1 MGQSLDEIVTDWH
14 WPGWI
19 RFVGFVVLAGVSAM
33 TLYARTY
40 QTFDRVR
47 VPVIAGEQQP
57 VDGLLTVPLPETP
70 DLADRP
76 TAIIVRLLNAA
87 RSSRTITMT
96 VNDTEATHVDLRP
109 AEARRI
115 DLSVP
120 TGVQPGDVLEL
131 RGDGSGWSLSYL
143 EIGTAHGFSHGLFS
157 LVIVPG
163 IVNDYQSVSV
173 VGAVGLFAALL
184 GLSCALFR
192 FETHTFV
199 RRIETSLISI
209 IVGFFCLTW
218 LIPIVSPYKVLLAWS
233 ALLICLGVLYL
244 PVVIPGVQR
253 LWRGF
258 VILWHLTLNFYHA
271 RKRSL
276 TRIGLRMLC
285 GGLVALFL
293 VSVSGF
299 YATETG
305 FTSLILL
312 GERYEAQALP
322 TVKALPNFVDSSPG
336 YDGQFYAQLALD
348 PFFQDPFIERAIDTF
363 SYRAP
368 RILFSW
374 TAFLLGLGQPSWILQ
389 AYAVQNILYW
399 FILAWLLLRWMPPV
413 TFTNV
418 LLWIGCLFGYG
429 LISSVRLSLL
439 AGPSLLLLVLAMIA
453 LERGRAWTA
462 TAVLGLAGLGRE
474 TNLLAGVALLP
485 RSWRVFRL
493 HDLLVPVT
501 RGFVVAMPFMLW
513 LAYLYWSDYGVV
525 LSSGEHNLAAP
536 LSALIIKWRVTL
548 SELWVSPW
556 GETFARFSF
565 LTLLSLA
572 IQAIFLVWQRDW
584 TSPWWRVGIAY
595 VGLMCILGPAV
606 WDGHQFAASRVLL
619 PMTVAFNVQLAR
631 MGGFWP
637 LAILGNVS
645 VVAGL
650 ETLRVPWL
658 WHYL

>member
-1 MGQSLDEIVTDWH
+1 VTNWH

-19 RFVGFVVLAGVSAM
+19 RFGGFVVLAGVSAI

-47 VPVIAGEQQP
+47 VPVITGEHLP
-57 VDGLLTVPLPETP
+57 ADGLLTVSLPEAPGLTG
-70 DLADRP
+70 RP

-87 RSSRTITMT
+87 RSSRTITIT
-96 VNDTEATHVDLRP
+96 LNETDLTRVDLRP
-109 AEARRI
+109 AETRRI

-120 TGVQPGDVLEL
+120 TGVESGDMLEL
-131 RGDGSGWSLSYL
+131 RGDGSGWVLSYL

-163 IVNDYQSVSV
+163 IVNHYESVSTL
-173 VGAVGLFAALL
+173 GAMGLFVGLLV
-184 GLSCALFR
+184 LSCTLFR
-192 FETHTFV
+192 FETRAFV
-199 RRIETSLISI
+199 RRLETSLISI
-209 IVGFFCLTW
+209 IVAFFCLIW
-218 LIPIVSPYKVLLAWS
+218 LIPTVSPYKVLLSWS

-253 LWRGF
+253 LWRGC
-258 VILWHLTLNFYHA
+258 VTLWHLMLNFYHA
-271 RKRSL
+271 RKSSL
-276 TRIGLRMLC
+276 TRIGLRTLC

-305 FTSLILL
+305 FTSLILF

-322 TVKALPNFVDSSPG
+322 TVKALPHYVDSSPG

-374 TAFLLGLGQPSWILQ
+374 TAFLLGMGQPSWILQ

-399 FILAWLLLRWMPPV
+399 FILAWLLLRWVPPV

-418 LLWIGCLFGYG
+418 LLWTGCLFGYG

-453 LERGRAWTA
+453 LERGRPWTA

-474 TNLLAGVALLP
+474 TNLLAGVVVLP
-485 RSWRVFRL
+485 RTRPGFRL
-493 HDLLVPVT
+493 HDLLVPVA
-501 RGFVVAMPFMLW
+501 RGGVVAMPFVLW

-525 LSSGEHNLAAP
+525 LSSGEHNLALP
-536 LSALIIKWRVTL
+536 LSAIITKWQVTL
-548 SELWVSPW
+548 LEIWINPW
-556 GETFARFSF
+556 SETFARFSF
-565 LTLLSLA
+565 LTLLSLT
-572 IQAIFLVWQRDW
+572 IQAIFLLWQRDW
-584 TSPWWRVGIAY
+584 TSPWWRVGVAY

-631 MGGFWP
+631 MGGLWP
-637 LAILGNVS
+637 LAVLGNVS

>member
-1 MGQSLDEIVTDWH
+1 M
-14 WPGWI
+14 
-19 RFVGFVVLAGVSAM
+19 LAGVSAI

-47 VPVIAGEQQP
+47 VPVITGEHLP
-57 VDGLLTVPLPETP
+57 ADGLLTVSLPEAPGLTG
-70 DLADRP
+70 RP
-76 TAIIVRLLNAA
+76 TAIIVRLLNSA
-87 RSSRTITMT
+87 RSSRTITIT
-96 VNDTEATHVDLRP
+96 LNETDPTHVDLRP
-109 AEARRI
+109 AETRRI

-120 TGVQPGDVLEL
+120 TGVESGDILEL
-131 RGDGSGWSLSYL
+131 RGDGSGWVLSYL

-163 IVNDYQSVSV
+163 IVNDYASVSA
-173 VGAVGLFAALL
+173 VGAMGLFTLL
-184 GLSCALFR
+184 LVLSCALFR
-192 FETHTFV
+192 FETRAFV

-209 IVGFFCLTW
+209 IVAFFCVIW
-218 LIPIVSPYKVLLAWS
+218 LIPTVSPYKVLLSWS

-253 LWRGF
+253 LWCGC
-258 VILWHLTLNFYHA
+258 VTLWHLMLNFYHA

-276 TRIGLRMLC
+276 TRIGLRTLC
-285 GGLVALFL
+285 GVLVALFL

-305 FTSLILL
+305 FTSLILF

-322 TVKALPNFVDSSPG
+322 TVKALPHYVDSSPG

-374 TAFLLGLGQPSWILQ
+374 TAFLLGMGQPSWILQ
-389 AYAVQNILYW
+389 AYAVQNILCW
-399 FILAWLLLRWMPPV
+399 FILAWLLLRWVPPV

-418 LLWIGCLFGYG
+418 LLWTGCLFGYG

-453 LERGRAWTA
+453 LERGRPWTA

-474 TNLLAGVALLP
+474 TNLLAGVAVLP
-485 RSWRVFRL
+485 RTWRGFRL
-493 HDLLVPVT
+493 HDLLVPAT
-501 RGFVVAMPFMLW
+501 RGVVVAMPFVLW

-525 LSSGEHNLAAP
+525 LSSGEHNLAPP
-536 LSALIIKWRVTL
+536 LSAFITKWHVTL
-548 SELWVSPW
+548 LELWVNPW
-556 GETFARFSF
+556 AETFARFSF
-565 LTLLSLA
+565 LTLLSLT
-572 IQAIFLVWQRDW
+572 IQASFLLWQRDW
-584 TSPWWRVGIAY
+584 TSPWWRVGVAY
-595 VGLMCILGPAV
+595 VALMCILGPAV

-631 MGGFWP
+631 MGGLWP
-637 LAILGNVS
+637 LAVLGNAS